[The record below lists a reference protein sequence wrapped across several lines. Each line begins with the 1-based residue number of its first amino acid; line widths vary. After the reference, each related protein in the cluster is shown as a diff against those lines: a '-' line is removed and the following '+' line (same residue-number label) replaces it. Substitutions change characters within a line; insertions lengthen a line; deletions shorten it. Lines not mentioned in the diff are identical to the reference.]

1 MASQGA
7 GRRADPHGA
16 RGTALTVEE
25 TYDCRDAFAA
35 ELVRL
40 ARADDRIVAV
50 CNDSVGSSKLAA
62 FARKFPER
70 LINVGIA
77 EQDMVGIGAGL
88 ANAGLVPFVCGAAT
102 FLTARALEQIKA
114 DVAYSLANVKLCGMS
129 PGLAYGALGPTHHS
143 TEDLSWLRAIADLPV
158 VVPADPAQTS
168 AAVRWA
174 AQTTGPAFL
183 RIGRFPVPD
192 VSPPGGPA
200 FTYGRAARLRDGADA
215 TLVATGTMVS
225 RALSAAALLAGHGV
239 DARVVNVSTISPLD
253 REEIVAAARQTG
265 AVVTAEEAVP
275 TGGLGAAV
283 AEVVLETRPV
293 PMRLL
298 GPRTFA
304 PTGETAFLLE
314 HFGLT
319 AGGIARATLDVLG
332 LEAGGLGTGGI
343 GTGGLG
349 AGGAGGVG
357 VDDG

>member
-7 GRRADPHGA
+7 RRRAGPYGA
-16 RGTALTVEE
+16 RGTALILDE
-25 TYDCRDAFAA
+25 TQTHDCRDAFAA
-35 ELVRL
+35 ELVAL
-40 ARADDRIVAV
+40 ARADSRIVAV
-50 CNDSVGSSKLAA
+50 CNDSVGSSKLVA
-62 FARKFPER
+62 FAREFPER
-70 LINVGIA
+70 LVNVGIA

-129 PGLAYGALGPTHHS
+129 PGLSYGALGPTHHS

-158 VVPADPAQTS
+158 VVPADPAQTR
-168 AAVRWA
+168 AAIRWA
-174 AQTTGPAFL
+174 AGTTGPVFL

-200 FTYGRAARLRDGADA
+200 FVYGRATRLREGKDA
-215 TLVATGTMVS
+215 TVVATGTLVS
-225 RALSAAALLAGHGV
+225 RALRAAELLAERGV
-239 DARVVNVSTISPLD
+239 DVRVLNVSTIAPLD
-253 REEIVAAARQTG
+253 REEIMAAARQTR

-298 GPRTFA
+298 GPRSFA
-304 PTGETAFLLE
+304 PTGGTEFLLE

-319 AGGIARATLDVLG
+319 AEGIVRATLEVLG
-332 LEAGGLGTGGI
+332 L
-343 GTGGLG
+343 
-349 AGGAGGVG
+349 
-357 VDDG
+357 DHN

>member
-7 GRRADPHGA
+7 GRRAGPHGS
-16 RGTALTVEE
+16 RGTALIVDELH
-25 TYDCRDAFAA
+25 DCRDAFAG

-40 ARADDRIVAV
+40 ARADSRVVAV
-50 CNDSVGSSKLAA
+50 CNDSVGSSKLGA
-62 FARKFPER
+62 FAAEFPDR
-70 LINVGIA
+70 LVNVGIA

-158 VVPADPAQTS
+158 IVPADPAQTR
-168 AAVRWA
+168 AATRWA
-174 AQTTGPAFL
+174 AETDGPVFL

-192 VSPPGGPA
+192 VSPPDGPA
-200 FTYGRAARLRDGADA
+200 FTYGRALRLREGVDA
-215 TLVATGTMVS
+215 TIVATGTMVS
-225 RALSAAALLAGHGV
+225 RAMRAAALLEERGV
-239 DARVVNVSTISPLD
+239 QARVVNVSTVSPLD
-253 REEIVAAARQTG
+253 REEIMAAARQTG

-298 GPRTFA
+298 GTRAFA
-304 PTGETAFLLE
+304 PTGETDFLLE
-314 HFGLT
+314 YFGLT
-319 AGGIARATLDVLG
+319 ADGIARSALEVLG
-332 LEAGGLGTGGI
+332 LDHA
-343 GTGGLG
+343 
-349 AGGAGGVG
+349 
-357 VDDG
+357 